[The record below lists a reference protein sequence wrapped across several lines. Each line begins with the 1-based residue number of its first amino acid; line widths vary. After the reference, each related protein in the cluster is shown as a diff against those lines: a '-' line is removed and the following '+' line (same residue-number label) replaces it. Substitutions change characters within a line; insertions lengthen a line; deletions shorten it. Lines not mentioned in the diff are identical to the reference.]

1 LPLVQYLEKL
11 FASDVTRVA
20 GTAVYLTID
29 PKAVPLALMSNLAHN
44 KVLHSRLLFV
54 NVTTRETPFVQENER
69 VVVASIGQDSFCVE
83 VAYGFKDEVDLPR
96 ALANRAEFGVEFDSM
111 TTSYF
116 LSHTSV
122 VPTPGSGMWLWREKL
137 FASMVQN
144 VRSLAVFLKLPADR
158 VVELGTQV
166 DI

>member
-1 LPLVQYLEKL
+1 MPDDARIVVDK
-11 FASDVTRVA
+11 
-20 GTAVYLTID
+20 I
-29 PKAVPLALMSNLAHN
+29 AHN
-44 KVLHSRLLFV
+44 
-54 NVTTRETPFVQENER
+54 
-69 VVVASIGQDSFCVE
+69 SFCVE
-83 VAYGFKDEVDLPR
+83 VVYGFKDEVDLPR
-96 ALANRAEFGVEFDSM
+96 SLAKHREFGAEFDAQKA
-111 TTSYF
+111 SYF

-122 VPTPGSGMWLWREKL
+122 VPTLGSGMWLWREKL